1 MDFIPWRSK
10 YTTKIV
16 FTKADGSTY
25 TWQLAANTTFQK
37 SYRYQY
43 DVTLGKDGVDP
54 VPTVKYMEQPVI
66 TAGEKYTI

>member
-1 MDFIPWRSK
+1 MDIIPGAVSAQQK
-10 YTTKIV
+10 VV

-25 TWQLAANTTFQK
+25 MAACCEYRIQK

-66 TAGEKYTI
+66 SRRKYTI